1 MLQAIQQLASD
12 LAKQINENKSEE
24 GYTIMCTYRELRHMV
39 SEATLAAEDVRESI
53 RQNVITFAMN
63 DLFEEMQYEHNL
75 FLTVSQ
81 YDDVVI
87 DERPDV
93 VKFEEF

>member
-12 LAKQINENKSEE
+12 LAKQINENKIEG
-24 GYTIMCTYRELRHMV
+24 GYTIICTHSELRHMV
-39 SEATLAAEDVRESI
+39 QEAISGHEDVYCEGAALHD
-53 RQNVITFAMN
+53 FW
-63 DLFEEMQYEHNL
+63 DEMEYEHNL